1 MDLGH
6 IARYSAV
13 LKDLV
18 RIHNEI
24 IPWTNEDQHEK
35 AAIRQTIDI
44 VQEALYPWIT
54 QPDKDG
60 NQMFSSILELLDSFT
75 EDAGIVIST
84 GARGGF
90 RWAVHQIVTLRAVLN
105 CTLNIEIFY
114 GGEDDLPEEYRTFIQ
129 DIEAAFPDA
138 GSIRTIDITQ
148 IFPDPKGLLGFPGG
162 WAMRPFAILASSFK
176 KVILTYAD
184 TVWMQDPS
192 KILEEETFAEY
203 GSVFWHDRELAAASD
218 ETYAWVDELLE
229 AAKANSENF
238 QPNGWFDKKTCYEME
253 RWASPKSHN
262 YHFIGG

>member
-24 IPWTNEDQHEK
+24 IPSTKESQHEK
-35 AAIRQTIDI
+35 EAIRQTIDI
-44 VQEALYPWIT
+44 VQEALYPWLT
-54 QPDKDG
+54 QPDEEG
-60 NQMFSSILELLDSFT
+60 NQIFSSMLELLDSFT
-75 EDAGIVIST
+75 EDVGIVIST
-84 GARGGF
+84 GVRGGF

-114 GGEDDLPEEYRTFIQ
+114 GGENDLPKKYRTFIH
-129 DIEAAFPDA
+129 DIESAFPGS

-148 IFPDPKGLLGFPGG
+148 VFPDPNGLLGFPGG

-176 KVILTYAD
+176 KVILTDAD
-184 TVWMQDPS
+184 TVWMQDPR

-218 ETYAWVDELLE
+218 ETYKWVDELLE
-229 AAKANSENF
+229 AAKAKSENF
-238 QPNGWFDKKTCYEME
+238 QPNGWFEKKTFYEME
-253 RWASPKSHN
+253 RSPHPKKH
-262 YHFIGG
+262 